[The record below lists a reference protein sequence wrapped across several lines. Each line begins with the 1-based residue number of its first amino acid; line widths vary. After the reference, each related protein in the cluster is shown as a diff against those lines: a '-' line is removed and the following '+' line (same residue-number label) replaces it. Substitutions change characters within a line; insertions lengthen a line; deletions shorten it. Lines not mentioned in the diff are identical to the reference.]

1 MNLGLAVLLFAFSD
15 FTISLGDQLLS
26 DRCKVTLPNGIVAG
40 SESTDE
46 SSYGN
51 KLLSVYLWP
60 DGTIVFKP
68 GGPGFVT
75 PDGELGMK
83 FPWNQGARGWNHVTG
98 RRLDGAAGP
107 ARRETKTP
115 DDGIG
120 VHPGNLIFPTA
131 GCWEVVGQIDDRE
144 DSTLTFVTSV
154 VKIGEG
160 PTRLRSEAP
169 SPIQR
174 TAR

>member
-1 MNLGLAVLLFAFSD
+1 STGRLLND
-15 FTISLGDQLLS
+15 T
-26 DRCKVTLPNGIVAG
+26 CCVTLPNGVVAG
-40 SESTDE
+40 SKTADQ
-46 SSYGN
+46 SSIGN
-51 KLLSVYLWP
+51 EWLSVMLWP

-83 FPWNQGARGWNHVTG
+83 FPWIQGARGWNHVTG
-98 RRLDGAAGP
+98 RRLDGAAP
-107 ARRETKTP
+107 PPRRETKTP

-120 VHPGNLIFPTA
+120 VHPGNLIFANA
-131 GCWEVVGQIDDRE
+131 GCWEVVGQLDDRE
-144 DSTLTFVTSV
+144 ESRLSFVTRV

-160 PTRLRSEAP
+160 PTHLRGEAP

-174 TAR
+174 TA